1 MSIRKQRRKFTSEF
15 KAKVALSAI
24 KETET
29 LAELSRKYDLHSNQ
43 IIKWKREFIEN
54 SSMAFEKK
62 NEFEALEKERE
73 LLLKKIGEL
82 QMDKDF
88 LKKSLWKLGL

>member
-1 MSIRKQRRKFTSEF
+1 MSTRKQRRRFTSAF

-24 KETET
+24 KENET
-29 LAELSRKYDLHSNQ
+29 LATLSKQFDVHSNQ
-43 IIKWKREFIEN
+43 ILKWKKDFIEN

-62 NEFEALEKERE
+62 SEFESLEKDRDQ
-73 LLLKKIGEL
+73 LLRKVGEL